1 MISLLRNVSNKFEL
15 CFRCKIL
22 LFYLAECSV
31 VLNVLFEISFT
42 TFHYDKQTLKLT
54 ICILSFQGMGCCS
67 DSAVSFHYVSPNEMY
82 VMEYLL
88 YHLRPYGIDS
98 SIRFEGGPAS
108 EATNA
113 VSEVKVIETKDEVK
127 KERDPKIVSQE
138 KEIENSSILELVGK
152 NKDNT

>member
-1 MISLLRNVSNKFEL
+1 
-15 CFRCKIL
+15 
-22 LFYLAECSV
+22 
-31 VLNVLFEISFT
+31 
-42 TFHYDKQTLKLT
+42 
-54 ICILSFQGMGCCS
+54 MGCCS

-138 KEIENSSILELVGK
+138 KEMENSSILELVGK